1 MNVSEVERN
10 EFLLNLFRT
19 YDELEL
25 MQCMANFTKIYNQ
38 VFTQEKP
45 AVVNRYFI
53 SEVRVV
59 ELLDIENNQTKVRTP
74 FKVKFT
80 LGTTR
85 NINFA
90 NSKNFENFLA
100 RAVKHVKTIDK
111 KLEDEELFK
120 RKR

>member
-1 MNVSEVERN
+1 
-10 EFLLNLFRT
+10 
-19 YDELEL
+19 
-25 MQCMANFTKIYNQ
+25 MANFNKIYNQ

-111 KLEDEELFK
+111 KLEDEELYK